1 MLGPIILCH
10 VMIIHFGKDF
20 WETLSHSF
28 DIIILMASYSLMPIQ
43 LHSNNVIDSARK
55 EITP

>member
-1 MLGPIILCH
+1 MIIYVGANH

-28 DIIILMASYSLMPIQ
+28 DIYLWLHTVSSLYSFT
-43 LHSNNVIDSARK
+43 VIM
-55 EITP
+55 